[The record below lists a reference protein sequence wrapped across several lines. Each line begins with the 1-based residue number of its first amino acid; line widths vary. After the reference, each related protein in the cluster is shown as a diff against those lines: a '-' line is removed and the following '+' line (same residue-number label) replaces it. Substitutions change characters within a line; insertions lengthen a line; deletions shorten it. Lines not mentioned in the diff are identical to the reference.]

1 MKIFK
6 TVTVCL
12 LVMAA
17 STWGYM
23 TYGAEARNTVEKGT
37 NQTNTFKVIGYYSGD
52 LFNEPVEKL
61 QTDKLTHVM
70 YAFLIPKDDGSL
82 VPLEKPEQLKQVVE
96 QARAENCK
104 VFIALGGWS
113 YKQIPLVTT
122 FEKIGK
128 SKELRQKLVKNV
140 TNFALE
146 NDLDGVELDWE
157 HPNANSIGDYENLV
171 VELKAALKPHGK
183 ELSAAL
189 NGAWSTTAGPEI
201 SKLYT
206 KKSLD
211 AFDFMSVMAY
221 DMNNQEHSPL
231 WFASTS
237 INYWLNKN
245 IPPEKIVLGMPLY
258 ARPSWIQYRDLVKL
272 NPENAYKDFADTTPL
287 KSYYNGL
294 NTLREK
300 TKIAMLKAGGVMLFD
315 VNEDSEGEY
324 SVVSMIA
331 ETVGHMKDLTKSE
344 KKEHISLI
352 VDNRQVYFNK
362 EDGFGVPFID
372 AQNRILL
379 PVRKALEA
387 IGAEVSYDIKTQTV
401 EAKQGDVEIVLR
413 MGEQTIQINGK
424 ETPMDTVATLI
435 EERTYIPLRAVY
447 ESFGYE
453 ILWSNVSNTAYVY

>member
-6 TVTVCL
+6 TVTVCF
-12 LVMAA
+12 LVLAA
-17 STWGYM
+17 CTWGYM
-23 TYGAEARNTVEKGT
+23 TYGAEASNTTEKET
-37 NQTNTFKVIGYYSGD
+37 NQANAFKVIGYYSGD

-82 VPLEKPEQLKQVVE
+82 EPLEKPEQLKQVVE
-96 QARAENCK
+96 QARVNDCK

-128 SKELRQKLVKNV
+128 SKELRQNLVKNV
-140 TNFALE
+140 TNFVLE

-231 WFASTS
+231 WFAGTS

-245 IPPEKIVLGMPLY
+245 ISPEKIVLGMPLY
-258 ARPSWIQYRDLVKL
+258 ARPSWMQYRDLVKL
-272 NPENAYKDFADTTPL
+272 NPENAYKDFADTKPL
-287 KSYYNGL
+287 TSYYNGL

-300 TKIAMLKAGGVMLFD
+300 TKIAMINAGGVMLFD

-331 ETVGHMKDLTKSE
+331 ETVEHMKGLTKAE
-344 KKEHISLI
+344 RKQHVSLI
-352 VDNRQVYFNK
+352 VNNQQVFFVK
-362 EDGFGVPFID
+362 EDGLGMPYID
-372 AQNRILL
+372 GQNRTLV

-387 IGAEVSYDIKTQTV
+387 IGAEVSYDIETRSV
-401 EAKQGDVEIVLR
+401 EAKKGDTIVRLKI
-413 MGEQTIQINGK
+413 GQQIININGN
-424 ETPMDTVATLI
+424 ESTMDTVATLM
-435 EERTYIPLRAVY
+435 EGRTYIPLRAVY

-453 ILWSNVSNTAYVY
+453 ILWSNVSKTAYVN